1 MAKSIYIYILKEL
14 SKAKIVKI
22 LISRNKELKNK
33 YKQLVVTFY
42 EESDKIT
49 AAPVWSGTVS
59 VVTLYLAVGSQ
70 SLNFFSV

>member
-49 AAPVWSGTVS
+49 AAPV
-59 VVTLYLAVGSQ
+59 
-70 SLNFFSV
+70 